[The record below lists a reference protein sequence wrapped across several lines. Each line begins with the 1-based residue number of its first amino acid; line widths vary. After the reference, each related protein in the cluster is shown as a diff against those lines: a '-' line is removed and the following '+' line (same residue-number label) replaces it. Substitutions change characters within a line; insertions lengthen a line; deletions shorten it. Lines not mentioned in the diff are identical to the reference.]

1 MKTNV
6 LMQRTMGGLLFT
18 QRTKDSYF
26 SATQLLSQWNKLEKT
41 AKKDREVSR
50 FLHLDTTQNF
60 INELVD
66 AEIIHTHL
74 EGYHTSRANKGENAG
89 TWMHPYLF
97 IKFAMWLSP
106 KFEVECIKFIHD
118 SLIANRK
125 LAGTNYSLL
134 SSSGMKLKGYNF
146 SEIAIAM
153 QWIVFG
159 SKGKNLRQTASEDQL
174 KELYELEQKLSFAI
188 DMGYIKTY
196 EQLLSEMRKIWNQKN
211 RKF

>member
-6 LMQRTMGGLLFT
+6 LMERKMGGLLFT
-18 QRTKDSYF
+18 QRTKDSFF
-26 SATQLLSQWNKLEKT
+26 SATQLLSQWNKNEKKS
-41 AKKDREVSR
+41 KKDKEVSR
-50 FLHLDTTQNF
+50 FIHLETTQNF
-60 INELVD
+60 INELVE
-66 AEIIHTHL
+66 AEIIHTHS

-118 SLIANRK
+118 SLISNRK
-125 LAGTNYSLL
+125 LAGTNYNLL
-134 SSSGMKLKGYNF
+134 SASGMKLKGYNF

-159 SKGKNLRQTASEDQL
+159 EKGKNLRQKASEEQL

-188 DMGYIKTY
+188 DMGYIKSY
-196 EQLLSEMRKIWNQKN
+196 DQLLSEMRKIWNQKN

>member
-6 LMQRTMGGLLFT
+6 LMERKMGGLTFT

-26 SATQLLSQWNKLEKT
+26 SATQLLSQWNKIEKKS
-41 AKKDREVSR
+41 KKDKEVSR
-50 FLHLDTTQNF
+50 FINLDTTKSF
-60 INELVD
+60 INELVES
-66 AEIIHTHL
+66 EIIHTPS

-118 SLIANRK
+118 SLIQNRK

-146 SEIAIAM
+146 SEVAIAM

-159 SKGKNLRQTASEDQL
+159 AKGKNLRQKASEEQL

-196 EQLLSEMRKIWNQKN
+196 DQLLSEMRKIWNQKN

>member
-6 LMQRTMGGLLFT
+6 LMERKMGGLIFT

-26 SATQLLSQWNKLEKT
+26 SATQLLSQWNKIEKKS
-41 AKKDREVSR
+41 KKDKEVSR
-50 FLHLDTTQNF
+50 FIHLDTTQNF
-60 INELVD
+60 INELVE
-66 AEIIHTHL
+66 AEIIHTHS

-118 SLIANRK
+118 SLIQNRK

-146 SEIAIAM
+146 SEVAIAM

-159 SKGKNLRQTASEDQL
+159 AKGKNLRQTASEEQL

-196 EQLLSEMRKIWNQKN
+196 DQLLSEMRKIWNQKN

>member
-1 MKTNV
+1 MKTSV
-6 LMQRTMGGLLFT
+6 LMERRMGGLDFY

-26 SATQLLSQWNKLEKT
+26 SATKLLSEWNKKEKKL
-41 AKKDREVSR
+41 KKNRDVSR
-50 FLHLDTTQNF
+50 FLHLETTQDF
-60 INELVD
+60 INELVS
-66 AEIIHTHL
+66 AEIIHTHS
-74 EGYHTSRANKGENAG
+74 EGYHTSRANKGDNAG

-106 KFEVECIKFIHD
+106 KFEVECIRFIHD
-118 SLIANRK
+118 SLIENRK

-146 SEIAIAM
+146 SEIAVAM

-159 SKGKNLRQTASEDQL
+159 KKGKNLRQTASEEQL

-188 DMGYIKTY
+188 DMGYINTY
-196 EQLLSEMRKIWNQKN
+196 PQLLSEMRKIWNQKN
-211 RKF
+211 VKF